1 MAFTFFSSFTLLLF
15 EQVPFSS
22 LLFERIS
29 ASGLLIEKDPALL
42 LQCVEFVEGQCREL
56 ILQEGTNRNRNRNRN
71 NGSDPVQESGDEE
84 VPAAGG
90 EEDSRVKIL
99 EELQG
104 SACLS
109 LNLLG
114 SFLLPALFF

>member
-1 MAFTFFSSFTLLLF
+1 
-15 EQVPFSS
+15 
-22 LLFERIS
+22 
-29 ASGLLIEKDPALL
+29 
-42 LQCVEFVEGQCREL
+42 LQCVEFVEGQQCREL
-56 ILQEGTNRNRNRNRN
+56 ILQEGTNRNRNRNRNRN